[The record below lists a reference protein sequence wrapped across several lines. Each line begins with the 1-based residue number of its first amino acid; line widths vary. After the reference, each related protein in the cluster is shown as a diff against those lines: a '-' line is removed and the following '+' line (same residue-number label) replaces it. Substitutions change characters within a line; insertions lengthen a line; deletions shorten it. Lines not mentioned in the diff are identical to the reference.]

1 MSEKKKSSFIETF
14 ILTAILFVIV
24 QTFLEEF
31 AVLDNWNVKARNILV
46 FTGLFFDL
54 LFSIEFLVRQFV
66 AIKRKHGLDYF
77 IRGRGWIDFLSS
89 IPLLLLNSGPHVLF
103 LLASSGNDNMMV
115 SGLSVTNLMKVVKAV
130 RVTRVLRFIRMIKLF
145 GKIHNAESKMAQRHI
160 AKISTISVIT
170 IIAVLM
176 VSGFIKKE
184 VVPDGRVLK
193 NRDYRKITL
202 KLRQNALPGNDFAKV
217 MSAHLSSTRSDF
229 IALYDR
235 SSQRWFGRYSAQE
248 FQNNYTF
255 EDAYS
260 LQIAGYDVKI
270 SVKDLRREE
279 SWNNIM
285 FLVLVVTVVMVF
297 MLFYTKHF
305 AQNVSDIIHIMSK
318 GMADPDYNLQIKI
331 NEKYADDEIYE
342 LAKLYNEKWLV
353 LKDKNKASEND
364 DSALPEISLDDFFGK
379 NNL

>member
-1 MSEKKKSSFIETF
+1 MSENKKSGFIETF

-31 AVLDNWNVKARNILV
+31 AVLDNWSVKVRNILV

-66 AIKRKHGLDYF
+66 AIKRKNGMEYF
-77 IRGRGWIDFLSS
+77 LRGRGWIDMLSS

-103 LLASSGNDNMMV
+103 LLASAGNDNLMV

-160 AKISTISVIT
+160 AKIATMSVIT
-170 IIAVLM
+170 IIVVLM
-176 VSGFIKKE
+176 TAGIIKKSVILE
-184 VVPDGRVLK
+184 PRVIK
-193 NRDYRKITL
+193 NGDYRKIIL

-217 MSAHLSSTRSDF
+217 MATHLSTTRDDF
-229 IALYDR
+229 IALYDKDG
-235 SSQRWFGRYSAQE
+235 QRWFGRYSAQE
-248 FQNNYTF
+248 FQDNFTF

-260 LQIAGYDVKI
+260 LNIGGYDVKI
-270 SVKDLRREE
+270 SLKDSRRHE

-285 FLVLVVTVVMVF
+285 FLVLVVTVVLVF

-305 AQNVSDIIHIMSK
+305 AQNISDIVHIMSK

-331 NEKYADDEIYE
+331 NDKYKDDEIFE

-353 LKDKNKASEND
+353 LKDQHKPKKAEDES
-364 DSALPEISLDDFFGK
+364 LPEISLDDFFGK